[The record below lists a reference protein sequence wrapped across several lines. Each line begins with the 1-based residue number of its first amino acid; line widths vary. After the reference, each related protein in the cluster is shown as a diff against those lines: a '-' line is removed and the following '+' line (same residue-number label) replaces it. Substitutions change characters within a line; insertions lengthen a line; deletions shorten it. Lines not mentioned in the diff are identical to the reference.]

1 MNCHDQHE
9 ILDAYVDGEMDL
21 ANCLEIERHLRECA
35 TCRQRAANIKSTQD
49 KLRETNLS
57 FRAPARLRARVLKE
71 IRPHPSLWTALWN
84 WSPGWAALAAS
95 VAVTALAAFLGGE
108 ALRKPVQADRAIT
121 EAVSAHVRSLM
132 ASHLVD
138 VASTDQHTV
147 KPWFQGKLDFAPP
160 VVDLAAEGFPL
171 IGGRL
176 EYIDGRPVAALVYR
190 RNKHPI
196 NVLILKGPATG
207 TTARQSQS
215 SGYNFVEWPQ
225 GELICRAVSDL
236 NMTELEMFCDAWR
249 RAAAR

>member
-1 MNCHDQHE
+1 MNCHEQPE
-9 ILDAYVDGEMDL
+9 ILDGYVDGELDL

-35 TCRQRAANIKSTQD
+35 ACRQRAGNIKSARE
-49 KLRETNLS
+49 KLREFDLS

-71 IRPHPSLWTALWN
+71 IRPRPSAWTALWN
-84 WSPGWAALAAS
+84 WSPGWGALAAS
-95 VAVTALAAFLGGE
+95 VAATAVAAFLAGE
-108 ALRKPVQADRAIT
+108 ALRKPKADDFAIA
-121 EAVSAHVRSLM
+121 EAVSAHVRSLL

-147 KPWFQGKLDFAPP
+147 KPWFEGKLDFAPP

-176 EYIDGRPVAALVYR
+176 EYIDGREAAALVYR

-196 NVLILKGPATG
+196 NVLVTKRPATG
-207 TTARQSQS
+207 LAARKSQS

-225 GELICRAVSDL
+225 GEMVCRAVSDL
-236 NMTELEMFCDAWR
+236 NMTELAAFCEAWR